1 MSAMKK
7 LIMLALSGCL
17 LWSCS
22 KGGIGENGLSDEEMD
37 YQKLTQMGTEI
48 KDYAKNKACAGD
60 ECRVMSMGSKA
71 CGGPTQFIVYSVGK
85 VDEKV
90 LTQKINSY
98 TEYERQLNIKYS
110 RISDCAMIA
119 IPTVDC
125 VNGLCVTK

>member
-1 MSAMKK
+1 MKRL
-7 LIMLALSGCL
+7 LIFALSGLL

-22 KGGIGENGLSDEEMD
+22 KGGIGGDGLSEEEMD
-37 YQKLTQMGTEI
+37 YQKLTQTGAEI